1 MRTKVILVVIGLLSA
16 SALAGPLASHPNA
29 FTDDSS
35 VVWRGTTTLYVV
47 AGSETLSADV
57 DWCVFAPG
65 GYPFDVADGYTPTPG
80 EFVYAYQI
88 DVTGTLEVNTFWV
101 NMADSNEA
109 NNIGA
114 FDLSSGVAPTN
125 SAFGSTDPQK
135 LVSANWTFGGALTPG
150 LVSDGLAY
158 SSVNA
163 PEMGLGFIQ
172 DGGLLGQPQGPLPTP
187 SDEIPEP
194 LTMTLLAAGA
204 LALLRRK

>member
-1 MRTKVILVVIGLLSA
+1 MRKTLILTAVGLLCS
-16 SALAGPLASHPNA
+16 SALAGSLA
-29 FTDDSS
+29 TDPDAY
-35 VVWRGTTTLYVV
+35 VDVNNITWCGTTTLYVV

-57 DWCVFAPG
+57 DWCVYGAG
-65 GYPFDVADGYTPTPG
+65 DYPFDPADGYTPTAN
-80 EFVYAYQI
+80 EFVYVYQV

-135 LVSANWTFGGALTPG
+135 LVSANWTFGGNLTPS

-158 SSVNA
+158 SSINA

-194 LTMTLLAAGA
+194 VTVVLLAAGA
-204 LALLRRK
+204 LAVLRRK